1 MAIERSPPLTRRK
14 VGAGAPKSHQQQGE
28 SEKRLGIQN
37 SGAQKT
43 GGKVKRAANNV
54 SDFTGGAV
62 DQGETS
68 EKAGDGD
75 NTHSPDLELQKSQT
89 TQSEENN
96 GGSQDGTRQFESK
109 KPGEVGKLGA
119 SAYRP
124 FGSDVGSDSTYCRG
138 GPGQVVCGNPVLEE
152 QKGVQCD
159 KCSNWYHLACQ
170 LIPADAYLALQN
182 FPILTW
188 LCTDCKSTLAKQSR
202 VGEKLVHLENK
213 VAGLD
218 ISLREHMKLAQA
230 SLKEIESG
238 MIQQSALTKRA
249 LHEQE
254 KLKASYADVVR
265 NTCTEA
271 VASIQKNATPPKPQQ
286 AINIGS
292 QAAHEISGMLDNF
305 MDREKRKLNVVVY
318 NLPEQGDADDSAA
331 DKNQKDVSKLCSI
344 IRSELSV
351 NIRVKKAFRV
361 GRRMPERPRLL
372 IVTLESVEAKME
384 LLKLASQL
392 RSSDEWRT
400 LYINPDLT
408 QKEREE
414 GKRLRQELATR
425 RNAGEKNLYI
435 RKGKIIQ
442 GHPQEGPLKESGG
455 QVQSSSFHH
464 RPVTDTAGGDPE
476 VQLGNAPTVD
486 MPQEAAG
493 PSGNSGAGGDNPG
506 LPDRCVSGTNREG
519 TSTPSPKQ
527 A

>member
-37 SGAQKT
+37 SGVQKT
-43 GGKVKRAANNV
+43 GGKVKRDANNV
-54 SDFTGGAV
+54 RDSTDCAVNQGKAGG
-62 DQGETS
+62 
-68 EKAGDGD
+68 KPGDGD
-75 NTHSPDLELQKSQT
+75 NTHSSDLELQKPQT
-89 TQSEENN
+89 TQREKNVDT
-96 GGSQDGTRQFESK
+96 QDETRQTESK

-170 LIPADAYLALQN
+170 LIPVDACLALQN

-188 LCTDCKSTLAKQSR
+188 LSTDCKSTLAKQSR
-202 VGEKLVHLENK
+202 VSEKLVHLENK

-254 KLKASYADVVR
+254 KLKTSYADIVR

-271 VASIQKNATPPKPQQ
+271 VASVQKSTMPPKPQQ

-292 QAAHEISGMLDNF
+292 QAA
-305 MDREKRKLNVVVY
+305 R
-318 NLPEQGDADDSAA
+318 
-331 DKNQKDVSKLCSI
+331 
-344 IRSELSV
+344 
-351 NIRVKKAFRV
+351 
-361 GRRMPERPRLL
+361 
-372 IVTLESVEAKME
+372 
-384 LLKLASQL
+384 
-392 RSSDEWRT
+392 
-400 LYINPDLT
+400 
-408 QKEREE
+408 
-414 GKRLRQELATR
+414 
-425 RNAGEKNLYI
+425 
-435 RKGKIIQ
+435 
-442 GHPQEGPLKESGG
+442 
-455 QVQSSSFHH
+455 
-464 RPVTDTAGGDPE
+464 
-476 VQLGNAPTVD
+476 
-486 MPQEAAG
+486 
-493 PSGNSGAGGDNPG
+493 
-506 LPDRCVSGTNREG
+506 
-519 TSTPSPKQ
+519 
-527 A
+527 